1 MTIFEALLMAHLLG
15 DWILQTEW
23 QAKNKEHNWLA
34 LLIHVSI
41 YHVIVFAVLFWG
53 FDLDIIPTVS
63 VVVVLAVFHAVLDRR
78 TFVNWLIRSLRITVE
93 RKPEQWLLI
102 AVDQSLHLLLLGAA
116 AIVLSN
122 LTGVGT
128 LI

>member
-1 MTIFEALLMAHLLG
+1 MTIFESLLMAHILG

-34 LLIHVSI
+34 LLVHVSI
-41 YHVIVFAVLFWG
+41 YHVIVFAILFWG
-53 FDLDIIPTVS
+53 FDLEIIPAVA
-63 VVVVLAVFHAVLDRR
+63 VVAVLAIVHALLDRR
-78 TFVNWLIRSLRITVE
+78 TFVNWLMRTLRITVE

-116 AIVLSN
+116 ALVLSHLAATGN
-122 LTGVGT
+122 LF
-128 LI
+128 